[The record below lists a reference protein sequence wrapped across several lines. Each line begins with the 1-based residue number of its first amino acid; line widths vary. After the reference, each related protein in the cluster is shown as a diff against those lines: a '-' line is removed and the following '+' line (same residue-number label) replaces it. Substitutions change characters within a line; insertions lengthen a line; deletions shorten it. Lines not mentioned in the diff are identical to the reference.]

1 MAAGAVVLAG
11 AASLTFAAASAHGTG
26 GQPAANR
33 QVIEDLAFHQ
43 VNQLP
48 ILAADYKT
56 GSCRGIPAGDDGW
69 HFVFPD
75 GVFVSVTAHFLVDGE
90 VIVKVPLIRSDN
102 PKQADV
108 ATPAGA
114 KLVAASARGIFDTP
128 GSHGNHES
136 FNLSNTCPAGAPPVE
151 PTEEPTT
158 EPTECCP
165 CTEEPSVNVTTEPE
179 TEEPTTPVP
188 TTVPPTGT
196 AEPTAP
202 APTTAPPP
210 TTTPP
215 TEAQEPTTPVTPP
228 ASPGQPAPTPSP
240 VSTCFSVTG

>member
-1 MAAGAVVLAG
+1 MLAG

-90 VIVKVPLIRSDN
+90 VIVKVPVIRSDN

-151 PTEEPTT
+151 PTEEP
-158 EPTECCP
+158 P
-165 CTEEPSVNVTTEPE
+165 PSAVHARKSVAGHGRRWTRTA
-179 TEEPTTPVP
+179 TAGHALAASRAPVP
-188 TTVPPTGT
+188 GADRLAGRHDVHPPGWL
-196 AEPTAP
+196 A
-202 APTTAPPP
+202 
-210 TTTPP
+210 
-215 TEAQEPTTPVTPP
+215 
-228 ASPGQPAPTPSP
+228 G
-240 VSTCFSVTG
+240 